1 MTLPE
6 IPLPDIIL
14 SMLEKKHRGKDK
26 AIHIQ
31 RLLNVLREDNPDL
44 TDRKMREGYEGLPVH
59 GTNEGVFVPGSRKE
73 KQELIELCEKKI
85 RAYARKRRALK
96 NYTVKEEPMQ
106 MELF

>member
-6 IPLPDIIL
+6 IIL
-14 SMLEKKHRGKDK
+14 SKLEREHRGKDF
-26 AIHIQ
+26 AIHIDV
-31 RLLNVLREDNPDL
+31 LLKYLKGDNPQL
-44 TDRKMREGYEGLPVH
+44 TNRKLREGYEGLPVH
-59 GTNEGVFVPGSRKE
+59 GTNEGLFVPGSPRE
-73 KQELIELCEKKI
+73 RQELIELCEKKI

>member
-6 IPLPDIIL
+6 IIL
-14 SMLEKKHRGKDK
+14 SKLEREHRGKYH
-26 AIHIQ
+26 AIH
-31 RLLNVLREDNPDL
+31 RRNLLDDLKAEYPSL
-44 TDRKMREGYEGLPVH
+44 TDRKMREEYEGLPVH
-59 GTNEGVFVPGSRKE
+59 GMNEGVFVPGSIKE

-106 MELF
+106 MRLPL